1 MNKPK
6 YLYPYWGSEHLD
18 PGAFLELTVS
28 NGFDG
33 IEINIPRDPGFEAS
47 FKETLRA
54 IRRKNPHFIC
64 GLQQVFGVK
73 AEAPQDYLKKVMKRL
88 ADLAQYDPSFINSHT
103 GKDYY
108 SFSDNCKIIDAIE
121 EFSQKQ
127 KIPVY
132 HEIHRGR
139 FTFHSSSTLKYLEV
153 FPNLKFVGDLSHWC
167 AVSESMLQDQEDIV
181 SRILPKIFH
190 IHARVGHEQS
200 PQVTNPFTPEWS
212 AHLDRFVKWWQAI
225 VAYHSKYMTL
235 SITPEFGPFPYMP
248 TMPFTGEPLAAQSE
262 LNIKMKEYLKTVL
275 P

>member
-1 MNKPK
+1 MNTPK
-6 YLYPYWGSEHLD
+6 YLYPFWGSEHLD
-18 PGAFLELTVS
+18 LGTFLDLTLS

-33 IEINIPRDPGFEAS
+33 IEINVPRDPVFEAS
-47 FKETLRA
+47 FNETLNA
-54 IRRKNPHFIC
+54 IRRENPHFIC
-64 GLQQVFGVK
+64 GVQQVFGIK
-73 AEAPQDYLKKVMKRL
+73 AEAPQDYLGKVMKRL
-88 ADLAQYDPSFINSHT
+88 EDLVQYRPSFINSHT

-108 SFSDNCKIIDAIE
+108 SFSDTCKIIEAIE
-121 EFSQKQ
+121 EFSQKR

-139 FTFHSSSTLKYLEV
+139 FTFHSRSTLKYLEV

-167 AVSESMLQDQEDIV
+167 TVSESMLQDQEDIV

-200 PQVTNPFTPEWS
+200 PQVNNPFAPEWR

-225 VAYHSKYMTL
+225 AEYHSKYREI

-248 TMPFTGEPLAAQSE
+248 SMPFTREPLGNQSE
-262 LNIKMKEYLKTVL
+262 LNIKMKAYLKTVL
-275 P
+275 K